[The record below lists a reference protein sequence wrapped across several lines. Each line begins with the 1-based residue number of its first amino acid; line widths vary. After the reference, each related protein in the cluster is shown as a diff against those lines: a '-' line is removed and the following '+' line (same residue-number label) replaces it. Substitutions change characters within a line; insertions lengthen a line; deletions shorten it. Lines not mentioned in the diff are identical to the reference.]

1 MTRTG
6 AAARPDLEERAQ
18 SLMEWAETHSRL
30 LTIIAVVIVLIVG
43 GGWFYTKSRQV
54 QARNASAMLNDAELA
69 LASGNMALAQSN
81 LEKIVDRYGGT
92 RSADQA
98 HLLLAQVLFDKGQYQ
113 QGVADLQGITKS
125 SDKYLRASAFNLI
138 GAGEEQ
144 AGRFTE
150 AAAAYRK
157 AADAATSTGDRDQYL
172 ASAGRALMSGGKTA
186 EAKEIWTKLAQDP
199 ASQLSAEAKVRL
211 GEIEAQKVG
220 S

>member
-18 SLMEWAETHSRL
+18 SIREWAEMHSRL
-30 LTIIAVVIVLIVG
+30 LTIIAVIIVLIVG

-54 QARNASAMLNDAELA
+54 QARNAAVMLNDAELA
-69 LASGNMALAQSN
+69 LGSGNAALAQSN
-81 LEKIVDRYGGT
+81 LEKIVDRYSGT
-92 RSADQA
+92 RSANQA
-98 HLLLAQVLFDKGQYQ
+98 RLLLAQVLYDKGQYQ
-113 QGVADLQGITKS
+113 KGIEDLQGLTKS
-125 SDKYLRASAFNLI
+125 SDKYLRANAFNLI

-144 AGRFTE
+144 AGRFAE
-150 AAAAYRK
+150 AAAAYRM
-157 AADAATSTGDRDQYL
+157 AADAAASTADRDRYL

-199 ASQLSAEAKVRL
+199 GSQLSAEAKVRL